1 MEEAYVFDMGGVI
14 KESFDLE
21 KFYLNI
27 EAQVEFKDFK
37 KYYEEN
43 ILVAEN
49 GNITSSEFLHRILK
63 YSLSTKTMEEAKKIY
78 GKCTGNLYDDTM
90 NIIHTIKE
98 KGKKVYLLSNLK
110 QIDFD
115 YLKQKLDINIFEEV
129 FLSYRLRCMKNDT
142 KIFQILINELKINPN
157 NIYFFDDK
165 EENVNNAKKI
175 GINAHQV
182 DGKNIKEKWNEL
194 QNLK

>member
-27 EAQVEFKDFK
+27 ETQVEFKNFK

-43 ILVAEN
+43 ILLAET
-49 GNITSSEFLHRILK
+49 GDITSDEFLDRILK
-63 YSLSTKTMEEAKKIY
+63 YSFSQKNLEEAKKIY

-90 NIIHTIKE
+90 NIIYSIKE

-110 QIDFD
+110 QIDFE
-115 YLKQKLDINIFEEV
+115 YLKQKLDINIFEKV
-129 FLSYRLRCMKNDT
+129 FLSYKLRCMKNGT
-142 KIFQILINELKINPN
+142 KIFQILIDELNINPN

-165 EENVNNAKKI
+165 EENINNAKKV
-175 GINAHQV
+175 GINAYQV

-194 QNLK
+194 RNLK